1 MRTKQLVCA
10 MVLSFFMLQNSQ
22 ASEMSLYDVVD
33 DYRQNGISSTQK
45 IFESFFTKESY
56 WQAALQNKD
65 TDFGYYESI
74 RYLFVSDKSIPTL
87 WLYKIENSHLTQLH
101 QVNSIVGIGDGAKK
115 LEGDKI
121 TPIGVYEFVDKF
133 TKLDQYYGP
142 MAFATN
148 YPNLY
153 DRILKRSG
161 SGIWIHGMPLN
172 GDRKEQ
178 NTKGC
183 IAVENNFIKQFD
195 KDIDYSKTLLISY
208 DKEMPKVEKADL
220 AKILAMLFTWRDAWI
235 SNDINQYLSFYAP
248 SFKRSDGMGL
258 KSFSSYKTRVFKK
271 NEKKTIKISQ
281 INLSPYPNQEGKKL
295 FRLSFM
301 QKYNAFKGNMQTY
314 SSRDY
319 KELYVEIK
327 DNKAMIIIEK

>member
-87 WLYKIENSHLTQLH
+87 WLYKIE
-101 QVNSIVGIGDGAKK
+101 KK

-301 QKYNAFKGNMQTY
+301 QKYNAFKGNTQTY

>member
-1 MRTKQLVCA
+1 MA
-10 MVLSFFMLQNSQ
+10 
-22 ASEMSLYDVVD
+22 
-33 DYRQNGISSTQK
+33 TQK
-45 IFESFFTKESY
+45 GNFKSAY
-56 WQAALQNKD
+56 PDGQA
-65 TDFGYYESI
+65 
-74 RYLFVSDKSIPTL
+74 R
-87 WLYKIENSHLTQLH
+87 HH
-101 QVNSIVGIGDGAKK
+101 DGNHAHK
-115 LEGDKI
+115 
-121 TPIGVYEFVDKF
+121 
-133 TKLDQYYGP
+133 
-142 MAFATN
+142 
-148 YPNLY
+148 
-153 DRILKRSG
+153 
-161 SGIWIHGMPLN
+161 
-172 GDRKEQ
+172 
-178 NTKGC
+178 
-183 IAVENNFIKQFD
+183 FD

-248 SFKRSDGMGL
+248 DFKRSDGMGL

-301 QKYNAFKGNMQTY
+301 QKYNAFKGNTQTY